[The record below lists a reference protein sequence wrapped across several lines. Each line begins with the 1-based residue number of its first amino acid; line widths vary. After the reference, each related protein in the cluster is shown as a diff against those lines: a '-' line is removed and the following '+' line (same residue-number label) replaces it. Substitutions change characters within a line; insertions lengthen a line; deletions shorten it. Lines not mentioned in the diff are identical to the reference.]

1 MIKQK
6 NDKGLKS
13 TERKGETKVQ
23 ELLLSSRVGP
33 EGKKEKGK
41 EKELKTAVASQTERE
56 TTVLIL

>member
-6 NDKGLKS
+6 NDKALKS
-13 TERKGETKVQ
+13 TERKGETKVR

-33 EGKKEKGK
+33 EGGKKEK

-56 TTVLIL
+56 TTALIL